1 MHARSGTLVA
11 MRALVTGSRGFVGTH
26 LVDHLNACADD
37 VIEVDRVIGS
47 PPIEDAGAIAE
58 LIAETKPD
66 AVYHLAGQSDV
77 AASWSDPMG
86 TFLVNADGTLNVV
99 RACIDAGV
107 ERLLAVTSSDIYGM
121 VSPDELP
128 ITEHAPLRPVNP
140 YAASKAAAEMV
151 CIQGFLGH
159 GLGVIRARAF
169 NHLGPGQSERFLAPA
184 LAARIA
190 RNELSRT
197 SVVPVGNL
205 SARRD
210 FTDVRDVVRAYRL
223 LVIDGEPGEAY
234 NVCSGRDVAVSE
246 IAKIL
251 LDLAKFP
258 MSLEQDDRL
267 FRPVDLPVQ
276 RGDNAKLRATTGW
289 APEIDLT
296 DTLTDT
302 LEDARNAQTSQTGDS
317 HD

>member
-1 MHARSGTLVA
+1 

-26 LVDHLNACADD
+26 LVAHLNACADD

-276 RGDNAKLRATTGW
+276 RGDNAKLRATAGW

>member
-1 MHARSGTLVA
+1 
-11 MRALVTGSRGFVGTH
+11 
-26 LVDHLNACADD
+26 
-37 VIEVDRVIGS
+37 
-47 PPIEDAGAIAE
+47 
-58 LIAETKPD
+58 
-66 AVYHLAGQSDV
+66 
-77 AASWSDPMG
+77 
-86 TFLVNADGTLNVV
+86 
-99 RACIDAGV
+99 
-107 ERLLAVTSSDIYGM
+107 
-121 VSPDELP
+121 
-128 ITEHAPLRPVNP
+128 
-140 YAASKAAAEMV
+140 MV
-151 CIQGFLGH
+151 CSQGFLGH

-190 RNELSRT
+190 RNELSGS

-246 IAKIL
+246 IAEIL

-276 RGDNAKLRATTGW
+276 RGENAKLRAATGW
-289 APEIDLT
+289 APEIDLA

-302 LEDARNAQTSQTGDS
+302 LEDARSAQTDQTGDS
-317 HD
+317 HG

>member
-26 LVDHLNACADD
+26 LVAHLNACADD

-289 APEIDLT
+289 APEIELT

>member
-26 LVDHLNACADD
+26 LVAHLNACADD

-121 VSPDELP
+121 VGPDELP

>member
-1 MHARSGTLVA
+1 

-26 LVDHLNACADD
+26 LVAHLNACADD

-47 PPIEDAGAIAE
+47 PPIEDAGAVSE
-58 LIAETKPD
+58 LIAEAKPD

-77 AASWSDPMG
+77 AGSWDDPLG
-86 TFLVNADGTLNVV
+86 TFQTNADGTLHVV
-99 RACIDAGV
+99 RACIDTGV
-107 ERLLAVTSSDIYGM
+107 ERLLSVTSSDIYGL
-121 VSPDELP
+121 VGPEELP
-128 ITEHAPLRPVNP
+128 IDEDAPLRPVNP

-151 CIQGFLGH
+151 CIQGFWGH

-190 RNELSRT
+190 GNEQT
-197 SVVPVGNL
+197 GKTEVPVGNL

-223 LVIDGEPGEAY
+223 LVVDGVPGEAY
-234 NVCSGRDVAVSE
+234 NVCSGQDVAVHE
-246 IAKIL
+246 IAETL
-251 LDLAKFP
+251 LGLAQIP
-258 MSLEQDDRL
+258 MTLEQDDRL

-276 RGDNAKLRATTGW
+276 RGDNAKLRAATGW
-289 APEIDLT
+289 APEIALA
-296 DTLTDT
+296 DTLADT
-302 LEDARNAQTSQTGDS
+302 LADARRRQTGQTGGP
-317 HD
+317 HG

>member
-1 MHARSGTLVA
+1 

-26 LVDHLNACADD
+26 LVAHLNACADD

-47 PPIEDAGAIAE
+47 PPIEDASAVFE

-66 AVYHLAGQSDV
+66 VVYHLAGQSDV
-77 AASWSDPMG
+77 AASWNDPLG
-86 TFLVNADGTLNVV
+86 TFQANADGTLHVV
-99 RACIDAGV
+99 RACIDVGV
-107 ERLLAVTSSDIYGM
+107 ERLLSVTSSDIYGA
-121 VSPDELP
+121 VGPDELP
-128 ITEHAPLRPVNP
+128 ITEQAPLRPVNP

-169 NHLGPGQSERFLAPA
+169 NHLGPGQSDRFLAPA
-184 LAARIA
+184 LAARIVE
-190 RNELSRT
+190 NEQTGRSA
-197 SVVPVGNL
+197 VPVGNL

-223 LVIDGEPGEAY
+223 LAIDGEPGEAY

-246 IAKIL
+246 IAEIL
-251 LDLAKFP
+251 LGLATIP

-267 FRPVDLPVQ
+267 FRPVDLPMM
-276 RGDNAKLRATTGW
+276 RGDNAKLGAATGW
-289 APEIDLT
+289 TREIDLET
-296 DTLTDT
+296 TLADTLG
-302 LEDARNAQTSQTGDS
+302 DARRRQTGQTVEIDG
-317 HD
+317 

>member
-1 MHARSGTLVA
+1 

-26 LVDHLNACADD
+26 LVAHLNACADD

-47 PPIEDAGAIAE
+47 PPIEDAGAVSE
-58 LIAETKPD
+58 LIAEAKPD

-77 AASWSDPMG
+77 AGSWDDPLG
-86 TFLVNADGTLNVV
+86 TFQTNADGTLHVV

-107 ERLLAVTSSDIYGM
+107 ERLLSVTSSDIYGL
-121 VSPDELP
+121 VGPEELP
-128 ITEHAPLRPVNP
+128 ITEHATLRPVNP

-190 RNELSRT
+190 RNEQSGS

-223 LVIDGEPGEAY
+223 LVVDGEPGEAY

-246 IAKIL
+246 IAEIL

-276 RGDNAKLRATTGW
+276 RGDNAKIRATTGW
-289 APEIDLT
+289 APEIDLAV
-296 DTLTDT
+296 TLTDT
-302 LEDARNAQTSQTGDS
+302 LEDARNGQTSQTDES
-317 HD
+317 ND

>member
-1 MHARSGTLVA
+1 

-26 LVDHLNACADD
+26 LVAHLNACADD

>member
-1 MHARSGTLVA
+1 

-26 LVDHLNACADD
+26 LVAHLNACADD

-77 AASWSDPMG
+77 AASWSDPIG
-86 TFLVNADGTLNVV
+86 TFLVNADGTLHVV

-121 VSPDELP
+121 VGPDELP

-190 RNELSRT
+190 RNELSGS

-246 IAKIL
+246 IAEVL

-276 RGDNAKLRATTGW
+276 RGENAKLRATTGW

-302 LEDARNAQTSQTGDS
+302 LEDARSAQTGQTGDS
-317 HD
+317 HG

>member
-1 MHARSGTLVA
+1 MA

-26 LVDHLNACADD
+26 LVAHLNSCADD
-37 VIEVDRVIGS
+37 VVEVDRVIGS
-47 PPIEDAGAIAE
+47 PPIEDAGAISE
-58 LIAETKPD
+58 LIAEAKPD

-77 AASWSDPMG
+77 AASWDDPIG
-86 TFLVNADGTLNVV
+86 TFRTNADGTLHVV

-107 ERLLAVTSSDIYGM
+107 ERLLSVTSSDIYGM
-121 VSPDELP
+121 VDPDDLP
-128 ITEHAPLRPVNP
+128 ITEDAPLRPVNP

-169 NHLGPGQSERFLAPA
+169 NHLGPGQSDRFLAPA

-190 RNELSRT
+190 GNEQTGST
-197 SVVPVGNL
+197 AVPVGNL

-223 LVIDGEPGEAY
+223 LVVDGVPGEAY
-234 NVCSGRDVAVSE
+234 NVCSGRDVAVSDIAE
-246 IAKIL
+246 TLLGLAKI
-251 LDLAKFP
+251 P
-258 MSLEQDDRL
+258 MTLEQDQRL

-276 RGDNAKLRATTGW
+276 RGDNAKLRQATGW
-289 APEIDLT
+289 TPEIALA
-296 DTLTDT
+296 DTLADT
-302 LEDARNAQTSQTGDS
+302 LEDARSRQTGQTGDS
-317 HD
+317 HG

>member
-1 MHARSGTLVA
+1 

-26 LVDHLNACADD
+26 LVAHLNACADD

-47 PPIEDAGAIAE
+47 PPIEDVGAVSE
-58 LIAETKPD
+58 LIAEARPD

-77 AASWSDPMG
+77 AASWDDPIG
-86 TFLVNADGTLNVV
+86 TFQTNADGTLHVV

-107 ERLLAVTSSDIYGM
+107 ERLLSVTSSDIYGM
-121 VSPDELP
+121 VDPDALP
-128 ITEHAPLRPVNP
+128 ITEDAPLRPVNP

-169 NHLGPGQSERFLAPA
+169 NHLGPGQSDRFLAPA
-184 LAARIA
+184 LAARIVG
-190 RNELSRT
+190 NEQTGST
-197 SVVPVGNL
+197 AVPVGNL

-223 LVIDGEPGEAY
+223 LVVDGVPGEAY
-234 NVCSGRDVAVSE
+234 NVCSGRDVAVSDIAE
-246 IAKIL
+246 TLLGLAKI
-251 LDLAKFP
+251 P
-258 MSLEQDDRL
+258 MTLEQDQRL

-276 RGDNAKLRATTGW
+276 RGDNAKLHQATGW
-289 APEIDLT
+289 TPEIALA
-296 DTLTDT
+296 DTLADI
-302 LEDARNAQTSQTGDS
+302 LEDARRRQTGQTGDS
-317 HD
+317 HG

>member
-1 MHARSGTLVA
+1 

-26 LVDHLNACADD
+26 LVAHLNACADD
-37 VIEVDRVIGS
+37 VIEADRVIGS
-47 PPIEDAGAIAE
+47 PPIEDASAICE
-58 LIAETKPD
+58 LIAEIKPEV
-66 AVYHLAGQSDV
+66 VYHLAGQSDV
-77 AASWSDPMG
+77 AASWDDPMG
-86 TFLVNADGTLNVV
+86 TFLVNANGTLHVV

-107 ERLLAVTSSDIYGM
+107 DRLLSVTSSDIYGM
-121 VSPDELP
+121 VSPDDLP
-128 ITEHAPLRPVNP
+128 IAEHTPLRPVNP

-190 RNELSRT
+190 RNELSGNT
-197 SVVPVGNL
+197 AVPVGNL

-210 FTDVRDVVRAYRL
+210 FTDVRDVVKAYRL
-223 LVIDGEPGEAY
+223 LVREGEPGEAY

-246 IAKIL
+246 IAQIL
-251 LDLAKFP
+251 LGLAETP
-258 MSLEQDDRL
+258 MILEQDDRL

-276 RGDNAKLRATTGW
+276 RGDNAKLRAATGW
-289 APEIDLT
+289 GPEIALA
-296 DTLTDT
+296 DTLADT
-302 LEDARNAQTSQTGDS
+302 LDDARSRQTSQTGDS
-317 HD
+317 HG

>member
-1 MHARSGTLVA
+1 

-26 LVDHLNACADD
+26 LVAHLNACADD

-289 APEIDLT
+289 APEIELT

>member
-1 MHARSGTLVA
+1 

-26 LVDHLNACADD
+26 LVAHLNACADD

-47 PPIEDAGAIAE
+47 PPIEDAGAISE

-66 AVYHLAGQSDV
+66 VVYHLAGQSDV
-77 AASWSDPMG
+77 AASWGDPVG
-86 TFLVNADGTLNVV
+86 TFQVNADGTLHVV

-107 ERLLAVTSSDIYGM
+107 DRLLSVTSSDIYGM
-121 VSPDELP
+121 VDPDELP
-128 ITEHAPLRPVNP
+128 IAEQAPLRPVNP

-190 RNELSRT
+190 RNELSGQ

-223 LVIDGEPGEAY
+223 LVTNGEPGEAY
-234 NVCSGRDVAVSE
+234 NVCSGQDVAVSE
-246 IAKIL
+246 IAEVL
-251 LDLAKFP
+251 LGLAKTP
-258 MSLEQDDRL
+258 MTLKQDDGL

-276 RGDNAKLRATTGW
+276 RGDNAKLSKATGW
-289 APEIDLT
+289 SPEIALA
-296 DTLTDT
+296 DTLADT
-302 LEDARNAQTSQTGDS
+302 LEDARGRQTGQTGDS
-317 HD
+317 HG

>member
-1 MHARSGTLVA
+1 

-210 FTDVRDVVRAYRL
+210 FRDVVRAYRL

>member
-1 MHARSGTLVA
+1 

-26 LVDHLNACADD
+26 LVSHLNACADD
-37 VIEVDRVIGS
+37 VIEADRVIGS
-47 PPIEDAGAIAE
+47 PPVEDASAISE
-58 LIAETKPD
+58 LIAEIKPD
-66 AVYHLAGQSDV
+66 VVYHLAGQSDV

-86 TFLVNADGTLNVV
+86 TFLVNANGTLHIV

-107 ERLLAVTSSDIYGM
+107 DRLLSVTSSDIYGM
-121 VSPDELP
+121 VGPGELP

-151 CIQGFLGH
+151 CIQGFSGH

-190 RNELSRT
+190 RNELSGNAA
-197 SVVPVGNL
+197 VPVGNL

-210 FTDVRDVVRAYRL
+210 FTDVRDVVKAYRL
-223 LVIDGEPGEAY
+223 LAREGEPGEAY

-246 IAKIL
+246 IAQTL
-251 LDLAKFP
+251 LDLAKIP
-258 MSLEQDDRL
+258 MTLEQDDRL

-276 RGDNAKLRATTGW
+276 RGDNAKLRAATGW
-289 APEIDLT
+289 TPEIALA
-296 DTLTDT
+296 DTLADT
-302 LEDARNAQTSQTGDS
+302 LEDARSRQTDQTGDS
-317 HD
+317 HG

>member
-1 MHARSGTLVA
+1 

-26 LVDHLNACADD
+26 LVAHLNACADD

-47 PPIEDAGAIAE
+47 PPIEDSSAISE
-58 LIAETKPD
+58 LIAEIKPD
-66 AVYHLAGQSDV
+66 VVYHLAGQSDV
-77 AASWSDPMG
+77 AASWGDPMG
-86 TFLVNADGTLNVV
+86 TFQVNANGTLHVV

-107 ERLLAVTSSDIYGM
+107 DRLLSVTSSDIYGM
-121 VSPDELP
+121 VGPEDLP
-128 ITEHAPLRPVNP
+128 IAEHTPLRPVNP

-190 RNELSRT
+190 RNEQT
-197 SVVPVGNL
+197 GNTAVPVGNL

-223 LVIDGEPGEAY
+223 LAIDGEPGEAY

-246 IAKIL
+246 IAQDL
-251 LDLAKFP
+251 LDLAKIP
-258 MSLEQDDRL
+258 MDLEQDDRL

-276 RGDNAKLRATTGW
+276 RGDNAKLRAATGW
-289 APEIDLT
+289 SLEIALA
-296 DTLTDT
+296 DTLADT
-302 LEDARNAQTSQTGDS
+302 LEDARSRQTGQTGDS
-317 HD
+317 HG

>member
-1 MHARSGTLVA
+1 MA

-26 LVDHLNACADD
+26 LVAHLNACADD

-47 PPIEDAGAIAE
+47 PPIEDAGAVSE
-58 LIAETKPD
+58 LIAEAKPD

-77 AASWSDPMG
+77 AASWDDPIG
-86 TFLVNADGTLNVV
+86 TFQTNADGTLHVV
-99 RACIDAGV
+99 RACIDSGV
-107 ERLLAVTSSDIYGM
+107 ERLLSVTSSDIYGM
-121 VSPDELP
+121 VEPDELP

-169 NHLGPGQSERFLAPA
+169 NHLGPGQSDRFLAPA
-184 LAARIA
+184 LAARIVG
-190 RNELSRT
+190 NEQTGST
-197 SVVPVGNL
+197 EVPVGNL

-223 LVIDGEPGEAY
+223 LVIDGVPGEAY
-234 NVCSGRDVAVSE
+234 NVCSGRDVAVSDIAE
-246 IAKIL
+246 TLLGLAKI
-251 LDLAKFP
+251 P
-258 MSLEQDDRL
+258 MTLEQDERL

-276 RGDNAKLRATTGW
+276 RGDNAKLQQATGW
-289 APEIDLT
+289 TPEIALADTLADTLKDARSRLT
-296 DTLTDT
+296 D
-302 LEDARNAQTSQTGDS
+302 QTGDS
-317 HD
+317 HG